1 MRAVVFDAV
10 GTLIHPQPKVAQVY
24 AAIGRRHGSL
34 LDDAAVARRFK
45 AAFQRQDEIDRNNR
59 WTTSEEREQR
69 RWREIVADV
78 FDDAAFEPCFNEL
91 YAHFAR
97 PDAWRVDEAAA
108 NLIESLSGF
117 VVAMASNFDER
128 LHGIVAGLPELS
140 GIQHVIVSSEVGW
153 RKPGR
158 EFFRTLETRL
168 GIAAREILFVGDDP
182 LNDGEGAAQAGM
194 RSVLL
199 GRDVQHLG
207 EIIGSA
213 SLLE

>member
-10 GTLIHPQPKVAQVY
+10 GTLIHPQPKVSQIY
-24 AAIGRRHGSL
+24 ADIGRRHGSK
-34 LDDAAVARRFK
+34 LDDATVARRFK

-59 WTTSEEREQR
+59 WATSEERER
-69 RWREIVADV
+69 SRWREIVADV
-78 FDDAAFEPCFNEL
+78 FDDVPFESCFDEL

-97 PDAWRVDEAAA
+97 PQAWHVDAGAAK
-108 NLIESLSGF
+108 LIASLSGC

-140 GIQHVIVSSEVGW
+140 GVQHVIVSSEVGW

-158 EFFRTLETRL
+158 EFFRAVESRL
-168 GIAAREILFVGDDP
+168 GVAAKEIAFVGDDP

-199 GRDVQHLG
+199 GRDVRHLA
-207 EIIGSA
+207 EIVGHA
-213 SLLE
+213 SLLK